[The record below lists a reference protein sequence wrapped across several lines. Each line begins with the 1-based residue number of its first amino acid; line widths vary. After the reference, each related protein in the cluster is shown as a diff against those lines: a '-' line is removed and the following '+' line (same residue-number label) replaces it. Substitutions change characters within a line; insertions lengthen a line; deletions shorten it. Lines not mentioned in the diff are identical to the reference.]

1 MHLVRTLLTLRKT
14 DTVFRVQRADRIFGA
29 VLGEEAFLLRYF
41 GEAGDDRLV
50 LVNLG
55 RDLDLEHA
63 PEPLLAPPRGRRWAL
78 LLSSEG
84 AEFGGAGTPPL
95 DAYEHLRLHGH
106 ATIVLTAVAVE
117 G

>member
-1 MHLVRTLLTLRKT
+1 
-14 DTVFRVQRADRIFGA
+14 VFRSQREDRIFGA

-63 PEPLLAPPRGRRWAL
+63 PEPLLAPPRGLAWAM
-78 LLSSEG
+78 LLSSE
-84 AEFGGAGTPPL
+84 APEFGGAGTPPL
-95 DAYEHLRLHGH
+95 DAYEHQRLHGH
-106 ATIVLTAVAVE
+106 ATLVLTASVAAE
-117 G
+117 R